1 MQAMAASLAGTSR
14 LIGPKLAP
22 IRPDHPG
29 YRENVTIAV
38 SRIAMIPAMT
48 VIRTECVLT

>member
-1 MQAMAASLAGTSR
+1 MLEHAGR
-14 LIGPKLAP
+14 
-22 IRPDHPG
+22 PG